1 MTFAVFVG
9 VYVGTK
15 LEPRAGAVDG
25 KLMVA
30 LAAFAPLALCIGF
43 LLQVEIFAQQRMRDG
58 RDLAILGVWWLYI
71 ACLIDAIVHTPL
83 FAFVSRC

>member
-1 MTFAVFVG
+1 MVG
-9 VYVGTK
+9 
-15 LEPRAGAVDG
+15 
-25 KLMVA
+25 

-43 LLQVEIFAQQRMRDG
+43 LLPVAVFAQQRRRDG
-58 RDLAILGVWWLYI
+58 RDLAIPGVLRLYI